1 MLVLS
6 FLSRIFSYFSF
17 LVLAGSPYQGREP
30 LLKYNKTKARD
41 SKSSLLDYSIPKWV
55 FTDAYL
61 AVPVRF
67 FPSR

>member
-41 SKSSLLDYSIPKWV
+41 SKSSLLDYSIPKCV
-55 FTDAYL
+55 LTEAYL
-61 AVPVRF
+61 KILIYF
-67 FPSR
+67 IKQI